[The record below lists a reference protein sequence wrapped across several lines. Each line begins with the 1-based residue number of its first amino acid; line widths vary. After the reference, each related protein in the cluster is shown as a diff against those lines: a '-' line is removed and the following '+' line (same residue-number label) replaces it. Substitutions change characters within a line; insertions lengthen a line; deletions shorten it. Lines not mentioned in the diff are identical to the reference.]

1 MYPINL
7 SIKGRRC
14 AVVGGGRV
22 ALRKIRTLLREDAVV
37 IVIAP
42 KITIEL
48 STLYAEGKLVWL
60 KEVYTKGRLRDFFI
74 VICATDD
81 AAVNA
86 MAADEAKT
94 AGALVN
100 VVEPSGLSNFT
111 VPAQVRRG
119 DLLLT
124 VSTGGR
130 SPAFSR
136 QLRHELELSFGE
148 TYGVW
153 LETLAGLRLEMKE
166 RLGTSHKR
174 EAFWRHAL
182 DTHLLELVK
191 QGKFEKAEAEIRNA
205 ISSFGT
211 KS

>member
-14 AVVGGGRV
+14 AVVGGGRI
-22 ALRKIRTLLREDAVV
+22 AQRKVKTLLCEGAAVV
-37 IVIAP
+37 VIAP
-42 KITIEL
+42 RITEEI
-48 STLYAEGKLVWL
+48 STLHDEGKIIW
-60 KEVYTKGRLRDFFI
+60 KKAVYTKGSLQGFFI
-74 VICATDD
+74 IICATDD

-86 MAADEAKT
+86 VAAAEAK
-94 AGALVN
+94 ALGALVN
-100 VVEPSGLSNFT
+100 VVEPSDLSNFM

-119 DLLLT
+119 NLLLT

-136 QLRHELELSFGE
+136 QLKHELELSFGD
-148 TYGVW
+148 TYGIW
-153 LETLAGLRLEMKE
+153 LEILAGLRLEMKE
-166 RLGTSHKR
+166 RLENSCKR
-174 EAFWRHAL
+174 EEFWRYAL
-182 DTHLLELVK
+182 DAHLLELVK

-211 KS
+211 ES

>member
-7 SIKGRRC
+7 LIKGRRC

-22 ALRKIRTLLREDAVV
+22 AQRKVRTLLREGAVV
-37 IVIAP
+37 VVIAP
-42 KITIEL
+42 KITTEL
-48 STLYAEGKLVWL
+48 SILYAEGKLVWL
-60 KEVYTKGRLRDFFI
+60 KEIYTKGRLQDFFI

-86 MAADEAKT
+86 TAADEAKT

-111 VPAQVRRG
+111 VPAQVQRG

-136 QLRHELELSFGE
+136 QLRHELELSFGDA
-148 TYGVW
+148 YGAW
-153 LETLAGLRLEMKE
+153 LETLSGLRLEMKE
-166 RLGTSHKR
+166 RLETSHKR

-182 DTHLLELVK
+182 DKHLLELVK
-191 QGKFEKAEAEIRNA
+191 QGELEKAEAEIRNA